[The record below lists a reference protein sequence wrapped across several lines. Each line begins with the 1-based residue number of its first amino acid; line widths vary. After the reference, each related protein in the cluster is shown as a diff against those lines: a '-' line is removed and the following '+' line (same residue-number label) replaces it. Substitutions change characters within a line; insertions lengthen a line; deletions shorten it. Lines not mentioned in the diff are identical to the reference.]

1 MSLYT
6 TTGVLLLDGEGNRI
20 LAKYYGKN
28 AYPTVKEQKAFE
40 KGLFEKT
47 RRASG
52 KLVKIATTE
61 QQIFVALPAR
71 LIHLLIIRRDNS
83 I

>member
-6 TTGVLLLDGEGNRI
+6 TTGVILLDGEGNRI

-28 AYPTVKEQKAFE
+28 PYPTVKEQKAFE

-52 KLVKIATTE
+52 ESVNIATTE
-61 QQIFVALPAR
+61 QQIFLELPPG
-71 LIHLLIIRRDNS
+71 LIKPIFL
-83 I
+83 